1 MIFETHAHYSDK
13 RFDEDREDLLASLP
27 ENGIVR
33 VIEVMAGMEDLEP
46 VRNLAEKY
54 SFVYAAAGVHPENV
68 RDLTMED
75 TDRIREFAKSD
86 RCVAIGE
93 IGLDYYWDK
102 DNPRQQR
109 EWFEYQVQIAKSAHL
124 PVIVHSRDAA
134 WDTVD
139 AAKSSRL
146 FETGGVMHC
155 FSYSKEIAK
164 IFLDMGM
171 YLGIGGVVTFKNA
184 KKLIEVVEYAPLNRL
199 LLETDCPYLAPE
211 PFRGKRNCSLY
222 LTYVAE
228 RIAQIKG
235 ITAEETAEKTMENA
249 VKLFKVS

>member
-1 MIFETHAHYSDK
+1 MIFETHAHYSDE
-13 RFDEDREDLLASLP
+13 RFDEDRDELLLSLP

-46 VRNLAEKY
+46 VKNLAKRY
-54 SFVYAAAGVHPENV
+54 PFVYAAAGVHPENI
-68 RDLTMED
+68 RDLTMAD
-75 TDRIREFAKSD
+75 MDRIREFAGEE

-102 DNPRQQR
+102 DNPEQQR
-109 EWFEYQVQIAKSAHL
+109 YWFEYQVRLAKETGL

-134 WDTVD
+134 QDTVD
-139 AAKSSRL
+139 AAKDIGLS
-146 FETGGVMHC
+146 EAGGVMHC
-155 FSYSKEIAK
+155 FSYSKEIARE
-164 IFLDMGM
+164 FLDMGM

-184 KKLIEVVEYAPLNRL
+184 KKLTEVVKYAPMDRL

-222 LTYVAE
+222 LKYVAE

-235 ITAEETAEKTMENA
+235 ITAEETEEKTMENA
-249 VKLFKVS
+249 RKLFKVS